1 MTKPRDLSAS
11 QLTLFSSDQAPDAFR
26 KAVQVVHSKPK
37 SPLSLL
43 HRKIGNAWLKH
54 AIENQPDSD
63 GWWEVG
69 IKRLAQNIGFDSNNR
84 QYLKESAEALMRVVF
99 EWDVITPVDKRVQW
113 KASVLFPEIE
123 IRSDAIRYQI
133 SSQMRERMINP
144 EIYAMIDMN
153 VVRRFRRASSLAI
166 WEFCVR
172 FERIGRTAEVEWRT
186 FRDIVLGES
195 AENTTYLEYKYFKS
209 KVVNPAVAEINAESN
224 HTIGLIEEKI
234 GKRVATIRFDI
245 DRKCSLGQHNAE
257 TLLNESIADMVRLG
271 VPQSEARKFFVA
283 NSGEQLRAALDYTKK
298 RMADSKLSKLENP
311 AAYFRQALA
320 NRYLLKENQPGSLP
334 ALPTPAVK
342 SLDIKAMYAT
352 QQMQEAEQYFN
363 ELELAEQTELAER
376 YNKQQRVPGLQ
387 LSGKKSKL
395 AQAGFFRWLSQE
407 TWGDASSEVLLE
419 FAQKMLARKESSPSF
434 GS

>member
-1 MTKPRDLSAS
+1 MSKPRNLSAS
-11 QLTLFSSDQAPDAFR
+11 QLTLFSSDETPDAFR

-63 GWWEVG
+63 GWWELG
-69 IKRLAQNIGFDSNNR
+69 IKQLALNIGFDSNNR

-99 EWDVITPVDKRVQW
+99 EWDVIAPADKRVQW

-209 KVVNPAVAEINAESN
+209 KVVNPAVAEINSESN

-245 DRKCSLGQHNAE
+245 DRKCSLGQHVAE
-257 TLLNESIADMVRLG
+257 TVLNESVAEMVALG
-271 VPQSEARKFFVA
+271 VPQSEARKLFTT
-283 NSGEQLRAALDYTKK
+283 NSGEQLKTALAYTKR
-298 RMADSKLSKLENP
+298 RMADAKLSKLDNP

-320 NRYLLKENQPGSLP
+320 NRYLLKESPL
-334 ALPTPAVK
+334 AAVPPPLVK
-342 SLDIKAMYAT
+342 ALDIKAMYAT
-352 QQMQEAEQYFN
+352 QQMLEAEQYYK
-363 ELELAEQTELAER
+363 ELDQPEQVELVER
-376 YNKQQRVPGLQ
+376 YNQQQKVPGLQ
-387 LSGKKSKL
+387 LGARKSKL
-395 AQAGFFRWLSQE
+395 AQAGFFRWLAQE

-419 FAQKMLARKESSPSF
+419 FAQRMLVKSESPS
-434 GS
+434 SCAS